1 MPRKKPQKPKKPEKK
16 KRVRA
21 KGCDPE
27 IVRKTFEEITR
38 ARREIKS
45 EDLDGIPRSELESM
59 LVQVTELE
67 NRQLYNK
74 IDTYYP
80 DTGPLRRELYR
91 PHLEFF
97 RQGATKRERAIIA
110 ANRIG
115 KCLKYE
121 TSIDTPDGQVSVG
134 ELYERGKPFEV
145 FSWDGEKKVIAQA
158 KAPFKKPQKEPC
170 VRITMSDGSWV
181 ETALNHHV
189 LTGHGWRFVSECL
202 PNTGREFFS
211 CSQDS
216 SLEFYPSTLDED
228 VDHWNQKPLNYPG
241 DYLLSF
247 HQYDEQL
254 PLDEDNDQVSFP
266 LRVGVQLPYDFVCNM
281 DGQGNKHT
289 NNPQL
294 KFAPPSIQDD
304 LNQIVDQSFEF
315 SSPILDNALQS
326 CPVIPPAF
334 GLFSNAGSFELR
346 PVFLDDLYQF
356 SDDALYS
363 PFCVDSNNIISYKSI
378 GVNDVFDFEVEKYH
392 NYIAGGLVHHNS
404 EGIGAYEVALHLTGQ
419 YPDWWEGRRFKDPVL
434 AWMAGDT
441 SQTVRD
447 IQQSKLL
454 GPPGLYG
461 TGMIRKD
468 AIAKVNPK
476 AGGVPD
482 AVESILVKHVSGG
495 LSRGVFKSFDQKRK
509 AFQGDEVDVAWLD
522 EECSMAIYG
531 ECLIRTMT
539 TNGLVLLTFT
549 PLLGLSEVVM
559 NFMPNGM
566 IPEDQSGSKFIINA
580 TWEDAPH
587 LTEQQKQEILDGTP
601 PYLRDARAKGIPQLG
616 AGAIYP
622 ILEEDIAVDD
632 FEIPIWYPRAYALDV
647 GWNATAALWG
657 AWNRESDIVYI
668 YSAYKQGQ
676 AEPATHVQA
685 INARG
690 TWIPGC
696 ADPASRASSQKDG
709 KSLFNE
715 YVDLGL
721 DLSLADNAVEAGIF
735 AVWQRLVSG
744 RLKIF
749 RSLRPFFDE
758 FRLYHRDENGKIV
771 KQNDHL
777 MDCMRYLIMTGMKN
791 AVEKPLEDH
800 PFKYRYGVPNVQ
812 GNAAVD
818 RYTGY

>member
-1 MPRKKPQKPKKPEKK
+1 MPRKKPQKPEKK

-38 ARREIKS
+38 TRREIKS

-115 KCLKYE
+115 K
-121 TSIDTPDGQVSVG
+121 
-134 ELYERGKPFEV
+134 
-145 FSWDGEKKVIAQA
+145 
-158 KAPFKKPQKEPC
+158 
-170 VRITMSDGSWV
+170 
-181 ETALNHHV
+181 
-189 LTGHGWRFVSECL
+189 
-202 PNTGREFFS
+202 
-211 CSQDS
+211 
-216 SLEFYPSTLDED
+216 
-228 VDHWNQKPLNYPG
+228 
-241 DYLLSF
+241 
-247 HQYDEQL
+247 
-254 PLDEDNDQVSFP
+254 
-266 LRVGVQLPYDFVCNM
+266 
-281 DGQGNKHT
+281 
-289 NNPQL
+289 
-294 KFAPPSIQDD
+294 
-304 LNQIVDQSFEF
+304 
-315 SSPILDNALQS
+315 
-326 CPVIPPAF
+326 
-334 GLFSNAGSFELR
+334 
-346 PVFLDDLYQF
+346 
-356 SDDALYS
+356 
-363 PFCVDSNNIISYKSI
+363 
-378 GVNDVFDFEVEKYH
+378 
-392 NYIAGGLVHHNS
+392 S

-587 LTEQQKQEILDGTP
+587 LTESQKNEILDGTP

-657 AWNRESDIVYI
+657 AWDRESDIVYI
-668 YSAYKQGQ
+668 YSSYKQGQ